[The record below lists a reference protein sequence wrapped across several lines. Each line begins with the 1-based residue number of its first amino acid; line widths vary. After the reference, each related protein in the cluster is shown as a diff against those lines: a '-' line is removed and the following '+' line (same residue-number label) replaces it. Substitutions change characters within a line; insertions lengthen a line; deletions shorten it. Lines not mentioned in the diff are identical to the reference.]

1 MKKTVTFLTAIVLLL
16 AMLGLIMLASASP
29 VQSSSIFHDP
39 FVKRQAGSFL
49 VGLAA
54 FFLVAGIDYRI
65 WKKAAIPL
73 ALVTIVLLVL
83 VLIPSVGLN
92 IKGSRRWLPL
102 GIINMQPSEIA
113 KLALILL
120 MGWWMSRVQRK
131 ASSPMHGLVWPL
143 LLMASLTGLV
153 FIEPDFGTSILL
165 AAVAFTMMFV
175 GGSRIGLLLVTGVFG
190 FAGFAILVMMD
201 AERMRRIIAFMS
213 PDKYAKD
220 EAFQLLNAI
229 YAFVVGGATG
239 VGLGGSLQKHH
250 YLPEAH
256 TDFIFAI
263 VGEEMGLIASLG
275 VLGLFIAFFIC
286 GLRISLR
293 APDSFGRLVAFGIT
307 TMIALQAALNMGVVT
322 GVLPTKGLPLPLIS
336 YGGTSM
342 AITLVMVGLLANIGL
357 QVGAEKEN
365 EMPDIRD
372 RVRRL

>member
-1 MKKTVTFLTAIVLLL
+1 MKKTVTFLIAIVLLL

-275 VLGLFIAFFIC
+275 VLGLFVAFFVC

-293 APDSFGRLVAFGIT
+293 ALGQLWPAGRVWHHHDG
-307 TMIALQAALNMGVVT
+307 ALQAALNMGVVT
-322 GVLPTKGLPLPLIS
+322 GVPAHQGPSAPVDQLRRHQHGHHPGHGRTAGQHRASGRRRKG
-336 YGGTSM
+336 
-342 AITLVMVGLLANIGL
+342 
-357 QVGAEKEN
+357 K
-365 EMPDIRD
+365 
-372 RVRRL
+372 